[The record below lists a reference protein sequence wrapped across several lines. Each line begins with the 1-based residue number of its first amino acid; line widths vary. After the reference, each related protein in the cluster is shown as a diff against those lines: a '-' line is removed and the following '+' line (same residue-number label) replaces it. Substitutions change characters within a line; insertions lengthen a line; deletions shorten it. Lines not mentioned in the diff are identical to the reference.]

1 MDKHFVRQGLY
12 AGGASVLIT
21 LALYIIDPKMM
32 LKVGNWLIFVLS
44 IVFMVMAAKGKKKDN
59 GGFISFKEAFTESW
73 LTYLIYALIS
83 LVFSYLLF
91 NIIDPSL
98 KDTVK
103 EIAMEAMEKMSGLLG
118 EEGTAKAIEELEKQD
133 SFSIGNLLQSTVF
146 SLIFGAVIALI
157 IGAAVKKEK
166 PADWDRN
173 DVVDTTTD
181 SDLA

>member
-1 MDKHFVRQGLY
+1 
-12 AGGASVLIT
+12 
-21 LALYIIDPKMM
+21 
-32 LKVGNWLIFVLS
+32 
-44 IVFMVMAAKGKKKDN
+44 
-59 GGFISFKEAFTESW
+59 
-73 LTYLIYALIS
+73 
-83 LVFSYLLF
+83 
-91 NIIDPSL
+91 
-98 KDTVK
+98 
-103 EIAMEAMEKMSGLLG
+103 MEAMEKMSGLLG

-146 SLIFGAVIALI
+146 SLVFGAVIALI